1 MQYEPTLDR
10 DALIEFATKTYF
22 GNVDAKNMDAVLDCF
37 HDEALFCVQTDFTR
51 HSGKGEIRRMFEDFF
66 GAYETIIHRDFT
78 CTVDEANGR
87 ISASFIAELHDADG
101 QVTLLHNTNFWRL
114 RPTGQDGGPDK
125 GAKAK
130 FQEVYVYMSGAN
142 VLT

>member
-10 DALIEFATKTYF
+10 GGLIEFATQKYF
-22 GNVDAKNMDAVLDCF
+22 ANVDAKNMEATLDCF
-37 HDEALFCVQTDFTR
+37 HDEALFCVQTAFTR
-51 HSGKGEIRRMFEDFF
+51 HAGKGEIRRMFEDFF
-66 GAYETIIHRDFT
+66 AAYETIIHRDFT

-87 ISASFIAELHDADG
+87 IAACFTAELHDARG
-101 QVTLLHNTNFWRL
+101 NVTLLYNTNFWRL
-114 RPTGQDGGPDK
+114 RPGENGP
-125 GAKAK
+125 K